1 MPRAEKY
8 FWARCIDMRFEMHWL
23 QFTPNVGIPWQWS
36 YSYCKYFIQLN
47 KACHGFGIFMKMA
60 CRLFNSDYSTSQKK
74 FAFLAAAGRRRKVPE
89 SVSVCRR
96 GFPALC
102 SPLSMARHLC
112 EPTGTKG
119 ATYRYRQVR
128 PLWPGPSKS
137 FSQDRLRC
145 SWQRIATFIR
155 WSPHSI

>member
-1 MPRAEKY
+1 MP
-8 FWARCIDMRFEMHWL
+8 WL
-23 QFTPNVGIPWQWS
+23 LKCPKHQQACYWL
-36 YSYCKYFIQLN
+36 CMADN
-47 KACHGFGIFMKMA
+47 KFCCLRVIFYLQYEPKKICPPGGSRQA
-60 CRLFNSDYSTSQKK
+60 PLSAGVTFCLQTGVSGALLTLALDPCLICDVSSDEGM
-74 FAFLAAAGRRRKVPE
+74 AAG
-89 SVSVCRR
+89 SGTS
-96 GFPALC
+96 LC

-119 ATYRYRQVR
+119 ATYRNRQVR

-145 SWQRIATFIR
+145 SWQRVVTFIR